1 MTNIERLRMTARR
14 IMMDSGYEFDY
25 ATDRV
30 NHMTCHEL
38 EEYIGDEEE
47 MYWQWLTGL
56 YSVIIT

>member
-47 MYWQWLTGL
+47 MY
-56 YSVIIT
+56 